1 MVINRNNPG
10 GKSPCEVQD
19 LFLMRIY
26 TSPFNGFKFGFW
38 CWIFQKWSTLT
49 CRFWKCLEYL
59 SCLIKSFLWPKSNC
73 KIPIAKFDLY
83 HTNCTCIPVANTHP
97 LSCPRKT
104 SPKLGNKAKRWPHA
118 LSMSLEHG
126 QQAPTGRI
134 LQENIFLTYY
144 TIN

>member
-19 LFLMRIY
+19 PFLMKIY

-38 CWIFQKWSTLT
+38 CWIFPKWSTLT

-59 SCLIKSFLWPKSNC
+59 SCLIKSVLWPKSNC
-73 KIPIAKFDLY
+73 KIPIAKCDLS
-83 HTNCTCIPVANTHP
+83 HTNCACIRVANTHP

-104 SPKLGNKAKRWPHA
+104 SPKLGNKAKRWLHA

-126 QQAPTGRI
+126 LTSPHRTNSP
-134 LQENIFLTYY
+134 EYIFNLLYY
-144 TIN
+144 